1 MSNIVDSFSEEM
13 SEVPKFMQRTYIDYK
28 YLREFGND
36 DFNINSRTFIDLLYC
51 EDDEKLKEI
60 TKDNLRPYFILF
72 MADSNKASKNYLNVW
87 LQLAQEIKDDKCYLG
102 FCNLD
107 YEIAVKGVFK
117 LLSDQP
123 DHPYFWARFLEVP
136 FMMVYRDGFPQGFY
150 NGSIDLKSL
159 TEFCTD
165 YVSLKGAQI
174 DKRHLL
180 RSENLD
186 SMYLRQ
192 AKLAQLQ
199 NLSLPDINEY
209 TSIETEEDPKKR
221 VELTYKREEKGKVK
235 KSYKNQLIA
244 PSIEY

>member
-1 MSNIVDSFSEEM
+1 MDHQVAASFLNEL
-13 SEVPKFMQRTYIDYK
+13 YIDHKEDTAFAYF
-28 YLREFGND
+28 YDDEFGPD
-36 DFNINSRTFIDLLYC
+36 IDINNFPNKKDILAIPYR
-51 EDDEKLKEI
+51 EVQKL
-60 TKDNLRPYFILF
+60 R
-72 MADSNKASKNYLNVW
+72 
-87 LQLAQEIKDDKCYLG
+87 
-102 FCNLD
+102 NLD

-209 TSIETEEDPKKR
+209 TSIETEEDLKR
-221 VELTYKREEKGKVK
+221 RGELRDKREEKGKIR